1 MELTPAQ
8 RRTLEHLIGLGSTPD
23 LASDLHER
31 VRRSL
36 EARLAAG
43 GVRPGSA
50 ETIWLG
56 KHRLNDRQRC
66 EGLFQAGLLR
76 EGPAF
81 EHSHV
86 TASGRLFHK
95 AIELDVATERA
106 FDPFSVCER
115 AAGRVAEQ
123 DGSFG
128 KHWAALDHFDRADL
142 LADGSRHLALFRDS
156 FPPLP
161 RRWAPQ
167 PELFVKVVLAGGRVV
182 LSGAPDLVLGRR
194 RRLAIDFK
202 SGRAWPEHPE
212 DMRFYALLLLLRS
225 GVPPYRVAT
234 FFLDSGEWQAEDVS
248 EQTLDRAAER
258 VVAAARTAVE
268 LAAGRFPVLTPGP
281 YCARCPRRSVCPAAA
296 GRAGPACTGP
306 AAASQPAEE
315 VVVTAG
321 PYQDS
326 RAATSRA
333 GE

>member
-8 RRTLEHLIGLGSTPD
+8 HRTLEQLIGLGSTPPFVPE
-23 LASDLHER
+23 LARE

-36 EARLAAG
+36 EDRLAAA
-43 GVRPGSA
+43 GVVPDMGDP
-50 ETIWLG
+50 IWLG

-66 EGLFQAGLLR
+66 EGLFQAGLHR
-76 EGPAF
+76 EGPPF

-115 AAGRVAEQ
+115 AARSAAEQ

-128 KHWAALDHFDRADL
+128 RYWDARDPFERGDL
-142 LADGSRHLALFRDS
+142 LADAGRHLSLFRDS
-156 FPPLP
+156 FPPLL

-167 PELFVKVVLAGGRVV
+167 PELYVKVVLAGGRVI
-182 LSGAPDLVLGRR
+182 LSGAPDLVLGRT

-212 DMRFYALLLLLRS
+212 DMRFYALLLLLRT

-248 EQTLDRAAER
+248 EQTLERASDRVIAAG
-258 VVAAARTAVE
+258 RTAAE
-268 LAAGRFPVLTPGP
+268 LAAGRGPELATGP
-281 YCARCPRRSVCPAAA
+281 YCPRCPRSSACPAAA
-296 GRAGPACTGP
+296 GL
-306 AAASQPAEE
+306 AAR
-315 VVVTAG
+315 VVA
-321 PYQDS
+321 
-326 RAATSRA
+326 
-333 GE
+333 

>member
-8 RRTLEHLIGLGSTPD
+8 QRTLEHLIGFGSTPD

-202 SGRAWPEHPE
+202 SGTRGSGRPRTCPSRRWIEPPKGSWPPREPPSSWPRV
-212 DMRFYALLLLLRS
+212 DFRS
-225 GVPPYRVAT
+225 
-234 FFLDSGEWQAEDVS
+234 
-248 EQTLDRAAER
+248 
-258 VVAAARTAVE
+258 
-268 LAAGRFPVLTPGP
+268 
-281 YCARCPRRSVCPAAA
+281 
-296 GRAGPACTGP
+296 
-306 AAASQPAEE
+306 
-315 VVVTAG
+315 
-321 PYQDS
+321 
-326 RAATSRA
+326 
-333 GE
+333 

>member
-1 MELTPAQ
+1 MSLVRPTIGRMELTPPQ
-8 RRTLEHLIGLGSTPD
+8 RRTLEELIGLGSTPD

-31 VRRSL
+31 FRRSL
-36 EARLAAG
+36 EGRLAGAG
-43 GVRPGSA
+43 ILPEAG

-56 KHRLNDRQRC
+56 KHRLNDHQRC

-76 EGPAF
+76 EGPPF

-95 AIELDVATERA
+95 SIELDVATERA

-115 AAGRVAEQ
+115 AARGAAEQ

-128 KHWAALDHFDRADL
+128 THWGALDHFDQADL
-142 LADGSRHLALFRDS
+142 LADASRHLALFRDS

-167 PELFVKVVLAGGRVV
+167 PEFFVKVLLAGGRVV

-212 DMRFYALLLLLRS
+212 DMRFYALLLFLRT

-234 FFLDSGEWQAEDVS
+234 FFLDSGEWQSEDVS
-248 EQTLDRAAER
+248 EQTLERAAER

-268 LAAGRFPVLTPGP
+268 LAAARAPDLTPGP
-281 YCARCPRRSVCPAAA
+281 FCTRCPRASSCPAAM
-296 GRAGPACTGP
+296 GRSPPARV
-306 AAASQPAEE
+306 A
-315 VVVTAG
+315 V
-321 PYQDS
+321 
-326 RAATSRA
+326 
-333 GE
+333 

>member
-8 RRTLEHLIGLGSTPD
+8 QRTLEHLIGFGSTPD

-128 KHWAALDHFDRADL
+128 KHWAALDHFDQADL
-142 LADGSRHLALFRDS
+142 LADASRHLALFRDS
-156 FPPLP
+156 FPPLQ

-167 PELFVKVVLAGGRVV
+167 SEL
-182 LSGAPDLVLGRR
+182 
-194 RRLAIDFK
+194 
-202 SGRAWPEHPE
+202 
-212 DMRFYALLLLLRS
+212 
-225 GVPPYRVAT
+225 
-234 FFLDSGEWQAEDVS
+234 
-248 EQTLDRAAER
+248 LDRKSTR
-258 VVAAARTAVE
+258 LNSSHVRISYAVFCLKKKKKRIKRINYE
-268 LAAGRFPVLTPGP
+268 HTQNKRNI
-281 YCARCPRRSVCPAAA
+281 
-296 GRAGPACTGP
+296 
-306 AAASQPAEE
+306 QE
-315 VVVTAG
+315 
-321 PYQDS
+321 
-326 RAATSRA
+326 
-333 GE
+333 

>member
-8 RRTLEHLIGLGSTPD
+8 RRTLEQLIGLGSTPD

-31 VRRSL
+31 FRRSL
-36 EARLAAG
+36 EHRLAAAG
-43 GVRPGSA
+43 TLPGPG
-50 ETIWLG
+50 ETMWLG

-66 EGLFQAGLLR
+66 EGLFQAGLFR
-76 EGPAF
+76 EGPPF
-81 EHSHV
+81 EHTHV

-106 FDPFSVCER
+106 LDPFSVCER
-115 AAGRVAEQ
+115 AAGRAAEQ

-128 KHWAALDHFDRADL
+128 KHWSALDQFDQADL
-142 LADGSRHLALFRDS
+142 VADASRHLALFRDS
-156 FPPLP
+156 FPPLQ

-167 PELFVKVVLAGGRVV
+167 SELFMKVALARGRIV

-202 SGRAWPEHPE
+202 SGRAWPEHAE
-212 DMRFYALLLLLRS
+212 DMRFYALLLLLRT

-248 EQTLDRAAER
+248 EQTLDRATER
-258 VVAAARTAVE
+258 IVAAARTAVG
-268 LAAGRFPVLTPGP
+268 LTAGGSPVLTPGP
-281 YCARCPRRSVCPAAA
+281 YCARCPRRSECPAAV
-296 GRAGPACTGP
+296 GRAGTARSGP
-306 AAASQPAEE
+306 VVAQSAEE

-321 PYQDS
+321 
-326 RAATSRA
+326 
-333 GE
+333 